1 MLANGPPDNFLVREP
16 NMRRIS
22 PSSLRAAAFLF
33 ATTALSQAAF
43 AGTLIG
49 TVLDSNG
56 VRPLQ
61 GADVRISSLGR
72 VTTADAAG
80 RFRFT
85 DLPAGTYELSA
96 SFAGAEVQTQTITIS
111 QDGTQQVNFALAPEG
126 TDIGTILVIGQQ
138 STMLTNIQ
146 RQRAADTVVTVLS
159 KDAIGQFPDQN
170 VAEALRRAPGINVL
184 NDQGEGRFV
193 AVRGLDPNLN
203 STSINGARVPA
214 TGGDDRMVALDVV
227 PAELVESIEIKK
239 SLTPDMDG
247 DTIGASVEIQT
258 TSAFDREKSFITL
271 SAEGGY
277 NKLSDKW
284 SPKFGGSFATRLT
297 EDFGVSGGF
306 SWNRRKFSTDNIE
319 ASNWIKGA
327 NGGPDYPDTIEYR
340 DYDVQR
346 TRWGGNLSFDWRPS
360 DNTTLYLRGLYS
372 KFDDTELRT
381 RLVFKPGVAA
391 TAGSSDGI
399 SFDTAGGGSAGRIE
413 VRRDLKDRREW
424 QTTTSIVGGGQTQV
438 NDWTLDYSAS
448 WSRAEQ
454 KEDGS
459 IDPIRFRQ
467 RFQGVG
473 ALGVDFDFSDWQR
486 PQYNIRNGAA
496 NFVDPSK
503 YTFSLLE
510 HTDKEDSTDK
520 EWAFKTDIA
529 RNFALGNG
537 DLEVKWGGKA
547 RLRNKSLNMLYSIY
561 DGYDGKFSLAD
572 VVGGPSYGLADIA
585 PVPDLGKVRD
595 FFAANRGKMKLNP
608 FDTDL
613 ANAAENYDAKEDVLA
628 TYLQGRYQNDTLR
641 IVGGLRVENTKVNM
655 FGNRID
661 ILTDEDMLSV
671 TPVQVRN
678 SYTDWLPSLNL
689 RTDLTPDIVAR
700 AGIYK
705 SLARPSF
712 GKMAPRFSIEE
723 STPEEDDNGNL
734 LPAERKGVFGNPD
747 LKPYRAWNADATL
760 EYYFA
765 PKAVVQVGAFWKS
778 INDFIVDARF
788 NNGTFNGMNYTSA
801 IIPINGDSARVLGM
815 EASYSQAFT
824 MLPAPFD
831 GLLMNLNYTF
841 TDAKGDLADGRR
853 IPLPASSKHNFNA
866 VLGYDKGILS
876 FRVAGAYRDSYLDV
890 LGATADEDRYVR
902 PHFQL
907 DLSAKLRVTDNFTI
921 FADMVNLN
929 NAKYVAYQNG
939 PSTRRLLQ
947 YEEYKWTAKFG
958 VKANF

>member
-1 MLANGPPDNFLVREP
+1 
-16 NMRRIS
+16 MRRIS
-22 PSSLRAAAFLF
+22 SPSLRAAVLLL
-33 ATTALSQAAF
+33 ATTAIGQAAL
-43 AGTLIG
+43 AGTLTG
-49 TVLDSNG
+49 TVADSGG

-72 VTTADAAG
+72 VTSADAAG

-85 DLPAGTYELSA
+85 DLPAGTYEVTA
-96 SFAGAEVQTQTITIS
+96 SFAGAGAETQSVTVS
-111 QDGTQQVNFALAPEG
+111 QDGTVQINFALAPEG
-126 TDIGTILVIGQQ
+126 TGIETILVIGQQ

-227 PAELVESIEIKK
+227 PSELVESIEIKK

-247 DTIGASVEIQT
+247 DTIGASIEINT
-258 TSAFDREKSFITL
+258 TSAFDREKSFLSL

-284 SPKFGGSFATRLT
+284 SPKFGVNFATRLN
-297 EDFGVSGGF
+297 EDFGISGGF
-306 SWNRRKFSTDNIE
+306 SWNKRKFSTDNIE
-319 ASNWIKGA
+319 VADWTSDDDSGI
-327 NGGPDYPDTIEYR
+327 DYAETIEYR

-346 TRWGGNLSFDWRPS
+346 VRWGGNLSLDWRPA

-381 RLVFKPGVAA
+381 RLIFKPGEAPA
-391 TAGSSDGI
+391 SGNADGF
-399 SFDTAGGGSAGRIE
+399 SFDSADGRIE
-413 VRRDLKDRREW
+413 IRRDLKDRREW
-424 QTTTSIVGGGQTQV
+424 QTTTSLVGGGRTEV
-438 NDWTLDYSAS
+438 NDWTLEYSAS

-467 RFQGVG
+467 RFQGAG
-473 ALGVDFDFSDWQR
+473 RLGVDFDFSDWQR
-486 PQYNIRNGAA
+486 PAFNITQGLADFTNPA
-496 NFVDPSK
+496 K
-503 YTFSLLE
+503 YDFTLLE
-510 HTDKEDSTDK
+510 HTDSEDSTDK
-520 EWAFKTDIA
+520 EWGFRTDIA
-529 RNFALGNG
+529 RSFGLSNG

-547 RLRNKSLNMLYSIY
+547 RLRHKRLNMVSSIY
-561 DGYDGKFSLAD
+561 DGFDGSFLLSD
-572 VVGGPSYGLADIA
+572 VAGTPSYGLADIA
-585 PVPDLGKVRD
+585 PVPDLGKTRD
-595 FFAANRGKMKLNP
+595 FLDANRSRLELNQ

-628 TYLQGRYQNDTLR
+628 TYLQGRFQNETLR
-641 IVGGLRVENTKVNM
+641 IVGGVRVENTKVNM
-655 FGNRID
+655 RGNRVDVVAEGAIWNGQE
-661 ILTDEDMLSV
+661 LDEDTLFVS
-671 TPVQVRN
+671 PVQVRHN
-678 SYTDWLPSLNL
+678 YTDWLPSVNL
-689 RTDLTPDIVAR
+689 RADLTPDIVAR
-700 AGIYK
+700 AGLYK

-712 GKMAPRFSIEE
+712 GKMAPRFVIEE
-723 STPEEDDNGNL
+723 NDEG
-734 LPAERKGVFGNPD
+734 EREGEFGNPE
-747 LKPYRAWNADATL
+747 LKPYRAWNGDATI

-765 PKAVVQVGAFWKS
+765 PKAVIQAGVFWKS
-778 INDFIVDARF
+778 VQDFIVDANF
-788 NNGTFNGMNYTSA
+788 ENGTFNGIPFTEA
-801 IIPINGDSARVLGM
+801 TIPINGDRARVLGL

-831 GLLMNLNYTF
+831 GLLVNLNYTF

-866 VLGYDKGILS
+866 VLGYDKGMVS
-876 FRVAGAYRDSYLDV
+876 FRIAGAYRDGYLDEV
-890 LGATADEDRYVR
+890 GPTAEEDRYVR

-907 DLSAKLRVTDNFTI
+907 DLSAKLRVTDNFTV

-939 PSTRRLLQ
+939 PSQRRLLQ
-947 YEEYKWTAKFG
+947 YEEYRWTAKFG

>member
-1 MLANGPPDNFLVREP
+1 MA
-16 NMRRIS
+16 
-22 PSSLRAAAFLF
+22 
-33 ATTALSQAAF
+33 QAAL
-43 AGTLIG
+43 AGTLTG
-49 TVLDSNG
+49 TVADSNG
-56 VRPLQ
+56 VKPLQ
-61 GADVRISSLGR
+61 GADVRITSLGR
-72 VTTADAAG
+72 VTNADAAG

-85 DLPAGTYELSA
+85 DLPAGTYEVTA
-96 SFAGAEVQTQTITIS
+96 SFAGAGVQTQSVTIVR
-111 QDGTQQVNFALAPEG
+111 DGSMQINFARAPQG
-126 TDIGTILVIGQQ
+126 TDIDTILVVGQQ
-138 STMLTNIQ
+138 ATLLTNIQ

-227 PAELVESIEIKK
+227 PSELVESIEIKK

-247 DTIGASVEIQT
+247 DTIGASVEIHT
-258 TSAFDREKSFITL
+258 TSAFDREKSFLTL
-271 SAEGGY
+271 TAEGGF
-277 NKLSDKW
+277 NKLSDDW
-284 SPKFGGSFATRLT
+284 SPKFGGSFARRVT
-297 EDFGVSGGF
+297 DNFGVSGGF
-306 SWNRRKFSTDNIE
+306 SWNKRKFSTDNIE
-319 ASNWIKGA
+319 VADWVEGED
-327 NGGPDYPDTIEYR
+327 GGPDFAETIEYR

-346 TRWGGNLSFDWRPS
+346 TRWGGNLSLDWRPA

-381 RLVFKPGVAA
+381 RLVFKPGSEPA
-391 TAGSSDGI
+391 S
-399 SFDTAGGGSAGRIE
+399 GSADGFAFDAADGRFE

-424 QTTTSIVGGGQTQV
+424 QTTTSLVGGGRTEV
-438 NDWTLDYSAS
+438 NEWALEYSAS

-467 RFQGVG
+467 RFSG
-473 ALGVDFDFSDWQR
+473 AGKFGVDFDFSDWQR
-486 PQYNIRNGAA
+486 PGFAITQGEADFLNPG
-496 NFVDPSK
+496 K
-503 YTFSLLE
+503 YSFSLLE
-510 HTDKEDSTDK
+510 HTDSEDSTDK

-529 RNFALGNG
+529 RSFALANG
-537 DLEVKWGGKA
+537 DLQVKWGGKA
-547 RLRNKSLNMLYSIY
+547 RLRHKSLNMVYSVY
-561 DGYDGKFSLAD
+561 DGFDGDFTLAD
-572 VVGGPSYGLADIA
+572 VAGEPSYGLADIS

-595 FFAANRGKMKLNP
+595 FFKANRGKLELNQ

-628 TYLQGRYQNDTLR
+628 TYLQARFQNDTLR
-641 IVGGLRVENTKVNM
+641 VIGGLRVENTKVNM
-655 FGNRID
+655 FGNRVD
-661 ILTDEDMLSV
+661 VLSDEEEIFV
-671 TPVQVRN
+671 TPVQARHN
-678 SYTDWLPSLNL
+678 YTDWLPSLNL
-689 RTDLTPDIVAR
+689 RADLSPDVVAR
-700 AGIYK
+700 AGVYK
-705 SLARPSF
+705 SLSRPSF
-712 GKMAPRFSIEE
+712 GKMAPRFSVEE
-723 STPEEDDNGNL
+723 NDEG
-734 LPAERKGVFGNPD
+734 ERDGSFGNPE
-747 LKPYRAWNADATL
+747 LKPYRAWNGDATL

-765 PKAVVQVGAFWKS
+765 PKAVVQVGGFWKS
-778 INDFIVDARF
+778 VQDFIVDANF
-788 NNGTFNGMNYTSA
+788 ENGSFNGIPYSKAT
-801 IIPINGDSARVLGM
+801 IPINGDSARVLGL

-853 IPLPASSKHNFNA
+853 IPLPASSKHSFNA
-866 VLGYDKGILS
+866 VLGYDKGMFS
-876 FRVAGAYRDSYLDV
+876 FRVAGAYRDGYLDEV
-890 LGATADEDRYVR
+890 GATADEDRYVR

-907 DLSAKLRVTDNFTI
+907 DLSAKLRVTDNFTV

-939 PSTRRLLQ
+939 PSQRRLLQ

>member
-1 MLANGPPDNFLVREP
+1 
-16 NMRRIS
+16 MRRIS

-33 ATTALSQAAF
+33 ATTALSQAAV

-61 GADVRISSLGR
+61 GADVRISSIGR
-72 VTTADAAG
+72 VTTADTAG

-85 DLPAGTYELSA
+85 DLPAGTYELTA
-96 SFAGAEVQTQTITIS
+96 SFAGAAVQTQTITVS

-126 TDIGTILVIGQQ
+126 TDIDTILVIGQQ

-227 PAELVESIEIKK
+227 PSELVESIEIKK

-258 TSAFDREKSFITL
+258 TSAFDREKSFISL

-277 NKLSDKW
+277 NKLSDQW

-297 EDFGVSGGF
+297 EDFGISGGF
-306 SWNRRKFSTDNIE
+306 SWNKRKFSTDNIE
-319 ASNWIKGA
+319 VADWVEGEDGA
-327 NGGPDYPDTIEYR
+327 PDYAETIEYR

-346 TRWGGNLSFDWRPS
+346 TRWGGNLSLDWRPA

-381 RLVFKPGVAA
+381 RLVFKPDYAA
-391 TAGSSDGI
+391 TTGGADGFG
-399 SFDTAGGGSAGRIE
+399 FDADDEEIE

-424 QTTTSIVGGGQTQV
+424 QTTTSLVAGGRTEV
-438 NDWTLDYSAS
+438 NEWVLDYAAS

-459 IDPIRFRQ
+459 IDPIRFSKA
-467 RFQGVG
+467 FEGD
-473 ALGVDFDFSDWQR
+473 LGVDFDFSNWQR
-486 PQYNIRNGAA
+486 PGFNITRGEAA
-496 NFVDPSK
+496 FLDPSG
-503 YTFSLLE
+503 YGFDVLE
-510 HTDKEDSTDK
+510 VTDRENSTDK
-520 EWAFKTDIA
+520 EWSFKTDIS

-537 DLEVKWGGKA
+537 ELEVKWGGKA
-547 RLRNKSLNMLYSIY
+547 RLRHKTLDMVYSIY
-561 DGYDGKFSLAD
+561 DGFDGDFTLAD
-572 VVGGPSYGLADIA
+572 VLGQPSYGLADIA
-585 PVPDLGKVRD
+585 PVPDRGKVRD
-595 FFAANRGKMKLNP
+595 FLDANGGNLELNT

-613 ANAAENYDAKEDVLA
+613 ANSAENYDAKEDVLA
-628 TYLQGRYQNDTLR
+628 TYLQGRFQNDTLR

-661 ILTDEDMLSV
+661 IVEEGGSWNGEVMEDDTIFVS
-671 TPVQVRN
+671 PVQARHN
-678 SYTDWLPSLNL
+678 YTDWLPSLNL
-689 RTDLTPDIVAR
+689 RADLSPDIVAR
-700 AGIYK
+700 AGVYK
-705 SLARPSF
+705 SLSRPSF
-712 GKMAPRFSIEE
+712 GKMAPRFTIEE
-723 STPEEDDNGNL
+723 NDEG
-734 LPAERKGVFGNPD
+734 EREGTFGNPD
-747 LKPYRAWNADATL
+747 LKPYRAWNGDVSL

-765 PKAVVQVGAFWKS
+765 PKAVVQIGGFWKS
-778 INDFIVDARF
+778 VQDFIVDANF
-788 NNGTFNGMNYTSA
+788 ENGSFNGIPYTDA
-801 IIPINGDSARVLGM
+801 TIPINGDSARVLGL

-876 FRVAGAYRDSYLDV
+876 FRVAGAYRDGYLDE

-907 DLSAKLRVTDNFTI
+907 DLSAKVRVTDNFTI

>member
-1 MLANGPPDNFLVREP
+1 
-16 NMRRIS
+16 MRRIS
-22 PSSLRAAAFLF
+22 RSGLRAAALLL
-33 ATTALSQAAF
+33 ATSAIAQAAL
-43 AGTLIG
+43 AGTLTG
-49 TVLDSNG
+49 TVADSNG
-56 VRPLQ
+56 VKPLQ
-61 GADVRISSLGR
+61 GADVRITSLGR
-72 VTTADAAG
+72 VTNADAAG

-85 DLPAGTYELSA
+85 DLPAGTYEVTA
-96 SFAGAEVQTQTITIS
+96 SFAGAGVQTQSVTIVR
-111 QDGTQQVNFALAPEG
+111 DGSMQINFALAPQG
-126 TDIGTILVIGQQ
+126 TDIDTILVVGQQ
-138 STMLTNIQ
+138 ATLLTNIQ

-227 PAELVESIEIKK
+227 PSELVESIEIKK

-247 DTIGASVEIQT
+247 DTIGASVEIHT
-258 TSAFDREKSFITL
+258 TSAFDREKSFLTL
-271 SAEGGY
+271 TAEGGF
-277 NKLSDKW
+277 NKLSDDW
-284 SPKFGGSFATRLT
+284 SPKFGGSFARRVT
-297 EDFGVSGGF
+297 DNFGVSGGF
-306 SWNRRKFSTDNIE
+306 SWNKRKFSTDNIE
-319 ASNWIKGA
+319 VADWVEGED
-327 NGGPDYPDTIEYR
+327 GGPDFAETIEYR

-346 TRWGGNLSFDWRPS
+346 TRWGGNLSLDWRPA

-381 RLVFKPGVAA
+381 RLVFKPGSEPA
-391 TAGSSDGI
+391 S
-399 SFDTAGGGSAGRIE
+399 GSADGFAFDAADGRFE

-424 QTTTSIVGGGQTQV
+424 QTTTSLVGGGRTEV
-438 NDWTLDYSAS
+438 NEWALEYSAS

-467 RFQGVG
+467 RFSG
-473 ALGVDFDFSDWQR
+473 AGKFGVDFDFSDWQR
-486 PQYNIRNGAA
+486 PGFAITQGEADFLNPG
-496 NFVDPSK
+496 K
-503 YTFSLLE
+503 YSFSLLE
-510 HTDKEDSTDK
+510 HTDSEDSTDK

-529 RNFALGNG
+529 RSFALANG
-537 DLEVKWGGKA
+537 DLQVKWGGKA
-547 RLRNKSLNMLYSIY
+547 RLRHKSLNMVYSVY
-561 DGYDGKFSLAD
+561 DGFDGDFTLAD
-572 VVGGPSYGLADIA
+572 VAGEPSYGLADIS

-595 FFAANRGKMKLNP
+595 FFKANRGKLELNQ

-628 TYLQGRYQNDTLR
+628 TYLQARFQNDTLR
-641 IVGGLRVENTKVNM
+641 VIGGLRVENTKVNM
-655 FGNRID
+655 FGNRVD
-661 ILTDEDMLSV
+661 VLSDEEEIFV
-671 TPVQVRN
+671 TPVQARHN
-678 SYTDWLPSLNL
+678 YTDWLPSLNL
-689 RTDLTPDIVAR
+689 RADLSPDVVAR
-700 AGIYK
+700 AGVYK
-705 SLARPSF
+705 SLSRPSF
-712 GKMAPRFSIEE
+712 GKMAPRFSVEE
-723 STPEEDDNGNL
+723 NDEG
-734 LPAERKGVFGNPD
+734 ERDGSFGNPE
-747 LKPYRAWNADATL
+747 LKPYRAWNGDATL

-765 PKAVVQVGAFWKS
+765 PKAVVQVGGFWKS
-778 INDFIVDARF
+778 VQDFIVDANF
-788 NNGTFNGMNYTSA
+788 ENGSFNGIPYSKAT
-801 IIPINGDSARVLGM
+801 IPINGDSARVLGL

-853 IPLPASSKHNFNA
+853 IPLPASSKHSFNA
-866 VLGYDKGILS
+866 VLGYDKGMFS
-876 FRVAGAYRDSYLDV
+876 FRVAGAYRDGYLDEV
-890 LGATADEDRYVR
+890 GATADEDRYVR

-907 DLSAKLRVTDNFTI
+907 DLSAKLRVTDNFTV

-939 PSTRRLLQ
+939 PSQRRLLQ

>member
-1 MLANGPPDNFLVREP
+1 
-16 NMRRIS
+16 MRRIS
-22 PSSLRAAAFLF
+22 RSGLRAAAVLF
-33 ATTALSQAAF
+33 ATTALSQAAI
-43 AGTLIG
+43 AGTLVG

-72 VTTADAAG
+72 VTSADSAG

-96 SFAGAEVQTQTITIS
+96 SFAGAAVQTQTVTVS
-111 QDGTQQVNFALAPEG
+111 QDGTLQVNFALAPEG
-126 TDIGTILVIGQQ
+126 TDIDTILVIGQQ

-146 RQRAADTVVTVLS
+146 RQRAADTVMTVLS

-227 PAELVESIEIKK
+227 PSELVESIEIKK

-247 DTIGASVEIQT
+247 DTIGASIEIQT
-258 TSAFDREKSFITL
+258 TSAFDREKSFISL

-277 NKLSDKW
+277 NKLSEEW

-297 EDFGVSGGF
+297 DNFGVSGGF
-306 SWNRRKFSTDNIE
+306 SWNKRKFSTDNVE
-319 ASNWIKGA
+319 VADWVEGED
-327 NGGPDYPDTIEYR
+327 GGPDYAETIEYR

-346 TRWGGNLSFDWRPS
+346 TRWGGNLSLDWRPA

-381 RLVFKPGVAA
+381 RLVFKPSVAA
-391 TAGSSDGI
+391 TAGTTDGF
-399 SFDTAGGGSAGRIE
+399 SFDSAAGSAGRIE
-413 VRRDLKDRREW
+413 IRRDLKDRREW
-424 QTTTSIVGGGQTQV
+424 QTTTSLVGGGQTQV

-467 RFQGVG
+467 RFQGAG
-473 ALGVDFDFSDWQR
+473 AFGVDFDFSDWQR
-486 PQYNIRNGAA
+486 PQYNVRNGAA
-496 NFVDPSK
+496 NFVDPKK
-503 YTFSLLE
+503 YSFSLLE
-510 HTDKEDSTDK
+510 HTDSEDSTDK

-529 RNFALGNG
+529 RSFALSNG

-547 RLRNKSLNMLYSIY
+547 RLRHKSLNMVYSVY
-561 DGYDGKFSLAD
+561 DGFDGDFTLAD
-572 VVGGPSYGLADIA
+572 VVGQPSYGLADIA

-595 FFAANRGKMKLNP
+595 FFAANRDKMELNQ

-628 TYLQGRYQNDTLR
+628 TYLQARFQNDTLR
-641 IVGGLRVENTKVNM
+641 LIGGLRVENTKVNM
-655 FGNRID
+655 FGNRIE
-661 ILTDEDMLSV
+661 ILSDEEEIFV
-671 TPVQVRN
+671 TPVQARHN
-678 SYTDWLPSLNL
+678 YTDWLPSLNL
-689 RTDLTPDIVAR
+689 RADLSPDIVAR
-700 AGIYK
+700 AGVYK
-705 SLARPSF
+705 SLSRPSF
-712 GKMAPRFSIEE
+712 GKMAPRFSVEE
-723 STPEEDDNGNL
+723 NEDG
-734 LPAERKGVFGNPD
+734 ERDGTFGNPD
-747 LKPYRAWNADATL
+747 LKPYRAWNGDATL

-765 PKAVVQVGAFWKS
+765 PKAVVQVGGFWKS
-778 INDFIVDARF
+778 VQDFIVDANF
-788 NNGTFNGMNYTSA
+788 EDGSFNGIPYSKAT
-801 IIPINGDSARVLGM
+801 IPINGDSARVLGL

-866 VLGYDKGILS
+866 VMGYDKGILS
-876 FRVAGAYRDSYLDV
+876 FRIAGAYRDGYLDEV
-890 LGATADEDRYVR
+890 GATADEDRYVR
-902 PHFQL
+902 PHFQV
-907 DLSAKLRVTDNFTI
+907 DLSAKVRVTDNFTI